1 MDIPKSG
8 IKLNLG
14 CGKYVLDGWV
24 NVDAATSPQA
34 PRPPELLCDVK
45 SISLPDECATEV
57 MAIHLWEHLYR
68 WECEDVIA
76 EWRRLLRPGGM
87 LVLEMPDLFKL
98 CRNLLETRTNYRG
111 HPDQMG
117 LRGLFGDPT
126 DRNPLMIH
134 RWGWTYT
141 TLAPFLEDNGFMK
154 CIEAPPQW
162 HPVGKDLR
170 DFRIEAQK
178 K

>member
-76 EWRRLLRPGGM
+76 EWRRLSGT
-87 LVLEMPDLFKL
+87 
-98 CRNLLETRTNYRG
+98 LLERTSGISASR
-111 HPDQMG
+111 
-117 LRGLFGDPT
+117 LRRNEPAYAKLTCSRTTNGDPNENCQWVGVSFS
-126 DRNPLMIH
+126 RWIH
-134 RWGWTYT
+134 VFAHWCQWGVPEKSPRRG
-141 TLAPFLEDNGFMK
+141 A
-154 CIEAPPQW
+154 
-162 HPVGKDLR
+162 
-170 DFRIEAQK
+170 
-178 K
+178 